1 MATRTLRVAMDGV
14 TGRLGTNQHLIRSV
28 LAIHKE
34 GGLQL
39 RSGDRLVPEP
49 VLLGRNPEKLAAL
62 GAAHGGLEWSADTA
76 AILADKSI
84 DIYFDAAATGGRV
97 QRALRAIAAG
107 KHVYLEKPIA
117 SSSHEAMEIV
127 RAAQAAGVKTAAVQD
142 KVYLP
147 GFQKLR
153 KVRDSGFFGRI
164 LSARLEAGWWV
175 FDGELSPAQRSSWN
189 YRKKDGGGLVLDMYP
204 HWRYLLTSLI
214 GPIKAVSCRKV
225 TQIPKRIDEAG
236 NPYDVDAED
245 EVFATFE
252 FDGGALAQV
261 TTSWAT
267 RVKRDDMMQIQID
280 GTLGSA
286 VAGGHRC
293 FVQSLAA
300 TPKPIWNAEAPQTMN
315 FDEQWQ
321 EIPDTEPFKN
331 SYRSGWEQFLRHIAQ
346 DDALRSPMLEGAKDV
361 QLTEL
366 CYQSDRERRW
376 IDVPPL
382 VHNSDSQHP

>member
-1 MATRTLRVAMDGV
+1 MATRTLRIAMDGV

-28 LAIHKE
+28 LAIRNE
-34 GGLQL
+34 GGLAL
-39 RSGDRLVPEP
+39 TNGDRLIPEP

-62 GAAHGGLEWSADTA
+62 AAAHGGLKWSADTA
-76 AILADKSI
+76 ATLADQTI
-84 DIYFDAAATGGRV
+84 EIYFDAAATGGRL

-107 KHVYLEKPIA
+107 KHIYLEKPIA
-117 SSSHEAMEIV
+117 NSSEEAMQIV
-127 RAAQAAGVKTAAVQD
+127 RAAQAAGLKAAAVQD
-142 KVYLP
+142 KLYLP

-153 KVRDSGFFGRI
+153 KVRDSGFFGRV

-175 FDGELSPAQRSSWN
+175 FDGELYPTQRSSWN
-189 YRKKDGGGLVLDMYP
+189 YRKKEGGGLVLDMYP
-204 HWRYLLTSLI
+204 HWRYLLTSLL
-214 GPIKAVSCRKV
+214 GPIKAVSCRKL

-236 NPYDVDAED
+236 KAYEVDVED

-252 FDGGALAQV
+252 CESGALAQV

-267 RVKRDDMMQIQID
+267 RVKRDDMMQLQID

-300 TPKPIWNAEAPQTMN
+300 TPKPVWNADAPQTMN

-321 EIPDTEPFKN
+321 EIPDNEPFKN
-331 SYRSGWEQFLRHIAQ
+331 SYRQGWEQFLHHVAQ
-346 DDALRSPMLEGAKDV
+346 GDPLPSPILEGAKDV

-376 IDVPPL
+376 IDVPEL
-382 VHNSDSQHP
+382 ASSSL